1 MLQFHPKMQTEW
13 VTKYKALSNQNLTFV
28 ETDNVLPLLQVADV
42 MLCDTSSVMQM
53 FLVQRKPVVTFCI
66 KTALPS
72 PYLMLLEADEVEAA
86 IEHALTKPSDLMQ
99 NIESYCQELHP
110 YTDGQSSQRVLNAA
124 NEFLQSNE
132 KLKPKPLNIIRQL

>member
-1 MLQFHPKMQTEW
+1 MPTEW
-13 VTKYKALSNQNLTFV
+13 VTKYKALSNQNLTFI

-42 MLCDTSSVMQM
+42 MLCDTSSVLLM
-53 FLVQRKPVVTFCI
+53 FLVQRKPVVTFCNQDS
-66 KTALPS
+66 PS
-72 PYLMLLEADEVEAA
+72 LTLLDVTEADEVEAA

-124 NEFLQSNE
+124 NEFLQSND
-132 KLKPKPLNIIRQL
+132 KLKAKTT